1 MLLFPRTDADS
12 ARGCCSSRATKR
24 TEHEQEAFASA
35 LLGAQR
41 ANNLVSRLGRSALG
55 KARLLRVLCS
65 FNALLEEVIFY
76 FGRFSSSRGGSS
88 VVYAWRGSR
97 RTHAKGLHFIL
108 FFFFTTTT
116 AGRMF

>member
-24 TEHEQEAFASA
+24 TENEQEAFASA

-41 ANNLVSRLGRSALG
+41 AHILVGRLGRSALG
-55 KARLLRVLCS
+55 NARLLRVLFS
-65 FNALLEEVIFY
+65 FHALLKEVIFY
-76 FGRFSSSRGGSS
+76 FGRFSSSRSGSG
-88 VVYAWRGSR
+88 VVYASRDSR
-97 RTHAKGLHFIL
+97 RTHARSLHFTL
-108 FFFFTTTT
+108 FFFTTTTT